1 MSEEETAGQE
11 ILRRRLARGDIEKD
25 GLIYTKRGIYK

>member
-11 ILRRRLARGDIEKD
+11 ILRRRRERGDVEED
-25 GLIYTKRGIYK
+25 GLIYTKRGINK